1 MHNIMEA
8 HFTWETKL
16 FSRKFEIYRNDNMI
30 GELRKECFSRK
41 TYGELNVKK
50 IIFVTKGFFKHETR
64 IMDFDEISTL
74 GTILY
79 SAWKSKSTINYMNKD
94 YKWQFDNFLRT
105 KWSLGNENGTII
117 RYHSRGFKGIIDTY
131 TEDEILILSGFF
143 IRNYLKQ
150 RSAESAA
157 ASS

>member
-1 MHNIMEA
+1 MEA
-8 HFTWETKL
+8 HLTWKTKL
-16 FSRKFEIYRNDNMI
+16 FSKRFEIYRNEIMV
-30 GELRKECFSRK
+30 GELKKEGFSRK
-41 TYGELNVKK
+41 TFGELNVKK
-50 IIFVTKGFFKHETR
+50 IIFITKGFFKHETS
-64 IMDFDEISTL
+64 IMDFDEMNTL

-79 SAWKSKSTINYMNKD
+79 SSWKSKSTINYMNRE

-117 RYHSRGFKGIIDTY
+117 RYHSRGFQGIIDTY
-131 TEDEILILSGFF
+131 SDDEVLILSGFF

-157 ASS
+157 AVS